1 MKKMINYYKIGVLVL
16 AAVVLLT
23 GQPLAAQDTGIEKQL
38 TKLQQKLNLN
48 EEQTAA
54 AREILRQEDSQKTA
68 DRETYKKDALALIRA
83 AWERRKT
90 TYSKIEPLLDEGQRE
105 ELESIKRPHP
115 VDRELFELTE
125 GLLLTEEQVF
135 DIEGVLIQFH
145 NEFGGMGEMLEGGG
159 ALLGPPPSGKS
170 RMGMP
175 MGGGRGIGGIM
186 KEAEAKKAKAI
197 KKTLTEEQKV
207 MYEQIRKDRK
217 EKMKERIKEM
227 KERFKR

>member
-1 MKKMINYYKIGVLVL
+1 MKKMINYYKVCVLVL

-23 GQPLAAQDTGIEKQL
+23 AQPLVAQDTGIEKQL

-54 AREILRQEDSQKTA
+54 VREILRQEDSQKAA

-83 AWERRKT
+83 AWERRKNT
-90 TYSKIEPLLDEGQRE
+90 FSKIEPLLDEGQLGE
-105 ELESIKRPHP
+105 FESFKKPHP

-135 DIEGVLIQFH
+135 DVEGVLIQFH
-145 NEFGGMGEMLEGGG
+145 NEFGGMGEMIEGGG
-159 ALLGPPPSGKS
+159 VPMGPPPSGRG
-170 RMGMP
+170 RMGMS
-175 MGGGRGIGGIM
+175 MGEGRGIGGMM

-197 KKTLTEEQKV
+197 KKVLTEEQKV